1 MANPKL
7 ATLADQFGGAALNT
21 ALWNASAAAPNVQ
34 LDTVLDR
41 VAVSCT
47 TNYYALASTL
57 WDATSVAGGVPN
69 GVYARVVPTP
79 VGNGSTQTFFEVLL
93 DANNKATFA
102 VSGGVFTAAVTN
114 ATVATTTTIAASWAA
129 YDPYAYAWW
138 RITEA
143 SGSFV
148 FATSPDA
155 YTWTTRATIAY
166 TWNATAVKM
175 QFVTGYYA
183 SEFAGMSAYID
194 HVNTTSSA
202 PGQPNLNWP
211 QIEDAWGP
219 YWNANGGAFPLDRMA
234 EVTDRTRGNVTVS
247 RGRQYELDQVRSGE
261 AGLTL
266 ANTDAA
272 LDPTNAS
279 GPWAGHIQPYQPYR
293 RRAQWPPT
301 RNLLDQAQATGGDLG
316 GVSVGTIPGGS
327 GGIDVFSSTDVSGG
341 SIVSSA
347 SAWQGSNVFQFSVPN
362 ATAGST
368 KICTTLRY
376 SALPGQTY
384 TVQLRARNV
393 TAATSL
399 SVRAYGGYYT
409 SLNTIAQTNGTP
421 ATLTGSA
428 TAAWTTLTCTFT
440 VPAGSGAGGLSLGLA
455 LDTAAAAATC
465 SIQVDGWQLE
475 KGATATTWVCPG
487 ITSPVYAGWM
497 ERWSSQWDMGGTY
510 GTVASTAVD
519 SFSLLSQ
526 KQLNDPLTMEI
537 NSHTPRWLYK
547 LDDPAGSTSV
557 SDATGNYPGAQL
569 AVSKYGAGSL
579 TFGNTITS
587 TDPGGTYTG
596 SSGSVVRMN
605 NPNPGTLTLSAA
617 TFIKLTSAGIKGP
630 VDPTLW
636 VRMIAFR
643 YTGPAIASSAYLWS
657 SMDGQRSGGSQQGS
671 RASVYLDTSGRP
683 TLTMTGPTFAGSNY
697 LFGGATNCVDGD
709 WHLLIFGYNQA
720 ANQVLVSQD
729 GTGAAFYLSVP
740 TTYTPTGLIADNIG
754 TYVDATVGN
763 ATYLNFQGDIS
774 FACEFSDFFDVP
786 AITNLY
792 SAWKSSCAGESTAA
806 RYARILRYAGY
817 SGASTIQTGLTT
829 SMGAAN
835 IDGQDAMSALQ
846 AVVDTEGGAHHI
858 DKAGFVQFRSRS
870 ARYNATVPMYTFG
883 ENPGEWPYEDVALD
897 FDSTHLSNQVTV
909 TQEGTSQNFHAQ
921 DATSTTNYFQRTL
934 TRTVNSSSALECQDA
949 ANYLL
954 SRYKN
959 PATRVSAIKLHPSA
973 NPALWPVCLALELG
987 TRVRVMRRPPGVPA
1001 TQIECFVENIVWDFG
1016 DDGEAFQTLQCSP
1029 ADLTP
1034 YGVFSAWHTT
1044 LKTAITA
1051 GATTITINPSQDT
1064 ANPLAA
1070 QLMVGEV
1077 ITLDPGTAVSE
1088 NVTVSAVGATSPG
1101 WTSAVI
1107 TLTAGTV
1114 NAHGVGA
1121 VVCDQLP
1128 AGTTDP
1134 TTWDAVSMFDSTA
1147 FAY

>member
-34 LDTVLDR
+34 LDTALDR

-57 WDATSVAGGVPN
+57 WDATSVTGGVPN
-69 GVYARVVPTP
+69 GIYARVVPTP

-114 ATVATTTTIAASWAA
+114 AGVATTTTIAASAAA

-143 SGSFV
+143 AGSFV

-155 YTWTTRATIAY
+155 YSWTTRATTVY
-166 TWNATAVKM
+166 TWNATAVKF
-175 QFVTGYYA
+175 QFVTGYFG
-183 SEFAGMSAYID
+183 SEAAGMSAYID

-211 QIEDAWGP
+211 TIEDAWGP
-219 YWNANGGAFPLDRMA
+219 YWNANGGAFPLDRYT

-279 GPWAGHIQPYQPYR
+279 GPFAGHIAPYQPYR

-301 RNLLDQAQATGGDLG
+301 RNLLDQVQATGGDLG
-316 GVSVGTIPGGS
+316 GVSVGTIPGG
-327 GGIDVFSSTDVSGG
+327 IDVFSSTDVSGG
-341 SIVSSA
+341 SIVASA
-347 SAWQGSNVFQFSVPN
+347 TAWQGSNVFQFGVPN
-362 ATAGST
+362 ATPGSS
-368 KICTTLRY
+368 KIAITLRY

-409 SLNTIAQTNGTP
+409 SLNTIAQTSGTP

-440 VPAGSGAGGLSLGLA
+440 VPAGAGAGGLSLGLA

-465 SIQVDGWQLE
+465 NIQVDGWQLE
-475 KGATATTWVCPG
+475 KGAAATTWVCPG
-487 ITSPVYAGWM
+487 VTSPVYAGWM

-510 GTVASTAVD
+510 GTVQSTAVD

-526 KQLNDPLTMEI
+526 KQLSDPLTQEI
-537 NSHTPRWLYK
+537 NNSSPRFVYR

-557 SDATGNYPGAQL
+557 ADWTGSNPPAQL
-569 AVSKYGAGSL
+569 AIGKYGAGSL
-579 TFGNTITS
+579 VFGTAITA
-587 TDPGGTYTG
+587 TDATGTYTG
-596 SSGSVVRMN
+596 SSGTVATLN
-605 NPNPGTLTLSAA
+605 NSNPGTALTTGGA
-617 TFIKLTSAGIKGP
+617 TFIKLGSAGITGP
-630 VDPTLW
+630 ADPTVW
-636 VRMIAFR
+636 TRMIAFR
-643 YTGPAIASSAYLWS
+643 YTGPLPTTAACMWS
-657 SMDGQRSGGSQQGS
+657 CMDSQRSGNSPSGSHIY
-671 RASVYLDTSGRP
+671 VYLDTNGKP
-683 TLTMTGPTFAGSNY
+683 IMFMQGPTGLGAVY
-697 LFGGATNCVDGD
+697 TAGGATNCTDGD
-709 WHLLIFGYNQA
+709 WHLLLFGYNQTTQ
-720 ANQVLVSQD
+720 QVMVSQD
-729 GTGAAFYLSVP
+729 GAGVAFYTSVP
-740 TTYTPTGLIADNIG
+740 TTYTPTGIISDSLG
-754 TYVDATVGN
+754 GYVDVTVGN
-763 ATYLNFQGDIS
+763 GTTWNFKGDIA
-774 FACEFSDFFDVP
+774 FAAEFPVLIDSP
-786 AITNLY
+786 TIGNMYA
-792 SAWKSSCAGESTAA
+792 AWKSACAGESTNA
-806 RYARILRYAGY
+806 RYQRILRYAGY
-817 SGASTIQTGLTT
+817 SGASTLQTGLTT
-829 SMGAAN
+829 SMGPAN
-835 IDGQDAMSALQ
+835 LDGQDAMSALQ
-846 AVVDTEGGAHHI
+846 AVVDTEGGAHFI
-858 DKAGFVQFRSRS
+858 DKAGVVQFRSRS
-870 ARYNATVPMYTFG
+870 ARYNALTPVYTFG

-909 TQEGTSQNFHAQ
+909 TQEGTSQNFYAK
-921 DATSTTNYFQRTL
+921 DLTSAANYFPRTMS
-934 TRTVNSSSALECQDA
+934 RTVNSSSALECQDA

-1001 TQIECFVENIVWDFG
+1001 TQIEAFVENIQWDFG

-1044 LKTAITA
+1044 LKTGISA
-1051 GATTITINPSQDT
+1051 GATSITINPSQDNT
-1064 ANPLAA
+1064 NLLAA
-1070 QLMVGEV
+1070 QLAVGEV

-1088 NVTVSAVGATSPG
+1088 NVTVSAIGATSPG